1 MTNQPL
7 WQDQPSPGG
16 MIDASGQSPVHSQPE
31 TRSESPQ
38 TCWEYKVVSATFG
51 TKLEVE
57 LNAWGSDGWEVVSI
71 AGMSGTVTVTG
82 NKIFVVLKRRSLA
95 HEAAATAASEYL
107 TTLRNH
113 YGPPAFDHVATCHGD
128 GLMLRAARVLI
139 DSGQRPNNPLG
150 VLDAACTLMANRKP
164 SSNDAQLLQ
173 IAYLDVEPHGRR

>member
-1 MTNQPL
+1 
-7 WQDQPSPGG
+7 
-16 MIDASGQSPVHSQPE
+16 VHSQPE
-31 TRSESPQ
+31 TLSESPQ